1 MRRVLANQ
9 ELLLIGLM
17 ALLVLAVSLK
27 FPDFFGLQTL
37 FNVLTASMV
46 GILFAVG
53 VMLVVVSGGIDVSFL
68 AVGILSA
75 YATVKYGPQGDG
87 PFGAL
92 PVFALSTAIGL
103 GLGLVNAA
111 VVIVAR
117 TSVLIAT
124 LATSSIYLGTMFA
137 FVGGEVIS
145 TLPQPL
151 QSLGSTHLFTAKGA
165 VRGTT
170 SLNILILVV
179 LVVCVLVWAFLRFTI
194 AGRSVFAV
202 GGDAEAASRAAISVP
217 RTRVLVFAIAGAVA
231 GLAGIIS
238 VTLSGRADPTTFMGR
253 ELDTLAAVV
262 LGGVAI
268 AGGKGTVRGAV
279 LGVLLI
285 SLVTASLVPLG
296 IPTIWQRA
304 AVGAL
309 LIAGIL
315 LQTAIGRRQRIRP
328 ILDAPAPEVTNA

>member
-1 MRRVLANQ
+1 MKTKQLVANQ
-9 ELLLIGLM
+9 ELLLVGLM
-17 ALLVLAVSLK
+17 AILVLAVSLK
-27 FPDFFGLQTL
+27 IPDFFGLQTL

-53 VMLVVVSGGIDVSFL
+53 VMLVIVSGGIDVSFL

-75 YATVKYGPQGDG
+75 YVTVKYGPQGG
-87 PFGAL
+87 GTPL
-92 PVFALSTAIGL
+92 PSFLISTTIGL

-111 VVIVAR
+111 VVLVAR

-124 LATSSIYLGTMFA
+124 LATSSIFMGVLFA
-137 FVGGEVIS
+137 FVGGGVIS
-145 TLPQPL
+145 TLPEPL
-151 QSLGSTHLFTAKGA
+151 QELGSTHLITAKGE

-170 SLNILILVV
+170 SLNVLILVV
-179 LVVCVLVWAFLRFTI
+179 IAVCLLVWAFLRFTV

-231 GLAGIIS
+231 GLAGIVS

-315 LQTAIGRRQRIRP
+315 LQTAISRRQRVRP
-328 ILDAPAPEVTNA
+328 ILDAPAPEVTHA

>member
-1 MRRVLANQ
+1 MRRVMANQ
-9 ELLLIGLM
+9 ELLLVGLM
-17 ALLVLAVSLK
+17 ALLVVGVSLK

-75 YATVKYGPQGDG
+75 YTTIKYGPQDVL
-87 PFGAL
+87 GA
-92 PVFALSTAIGL
+92 FALSTAIGL
-103 GLGLVNAA
+103 GLGLINAA

-124 LATSSIYLGTMFA
+124 LATSSIYLGAMFA

-145 TLPQPL
+145 ILPQPL
-151 QSLGSTHLFTAKGA
+151 QTLGTTHLITVKGE

-170 SLNILILVV
+170 SLNVLILVV

-238 VTLSGRADPTTFMGR
+238 ITLSGRADPTTFMGR

-268 AGGKGTVRGAV
+268 TGGKGTVRGAV

-309 LIAGIL
+309 LIGGIL
-315 LQTAIGRRQRIRP
+315 LQTSISRRQRIRP

>member
-1 MRRVLANQ
+1 MANQ
-9 ELLLIGLM
+9 ELLLVGLM
-17 ALLVLAVSLK
+17 ALLVVGVSLK

-75 YATVKYGPQGDG
+75 YTTIKYGPQDVVG
-87 PFGAL
+87 
-92 PVFALSTAIGL
+92 VFVLSTAIGL
-103 GLGLVNAA
+103 GLGLINAA

-124 LATSSIYLGTMFA
+124 LATSSIYLGAMFA

-151 QSLGSTHLFTAKGA
+151 QTLGTTHLITVKGE

-170 SLNILILVV
+170 SLNVLILVV

-238 VTLSGRADPTTFMGR
+238 ITLSGRADPTTFMGR

-268 AGGKGTVRGAV
+268 TGGKGTVRGAV

-309 LIAGIL
+309 LIGGIL
-315 LQTAIGRRQRIRP
+315 LQTSISRRQRVRP

>member
-1 MRRVLANQ
+1 MRRLIANQ

-17 ALLVLAVSLK
+17 AVLLLAVSLK
-27 FPDFFGLQTL
+27 FPDFFGQQTL

-46 GILFAVG
+46 GMLFAVG

-75 YATVKYGPQGDG
+75 YATVKWASPDA
-87 PFGAL
+87 GAL
-92 PVFALSTAIGL
+92 SVFAISTAIGL
-103 GLGLVNAA
+103 GLGLINAA
-111 VVIVAR
+111 VVIIAR

-124 LATSSIYLGTMFA
+124 LATSSIYLGAMFA

-145 TLPQPL
+145 ILPQSL
-151 QSLGSTHLFTAKGA
+151 QTLGSTHLITAKGA

-170 SLNILILVV
+170 SLNVLILVV
-179 LVVCVLVWAFLRFTI
+179 IAVCILVWAFLRFTV

-217 RTRVLVFAIAGAVA
+217 RIRMLVFAIAGAVA

-238 VTLSGRADPTTFMGR
+238 ITLSGRADPTTFMGR

-309 LIAGIL
+309 LIGGIL
-315 LQTAIGRRQRIRP
+315 LQTTISRRQRIRP

>member
-1 MRRVLANQ
+1 MRRLMANQ
-9 ELLLIGLM
+9 ELLLVGLM
-17 ALLVLAVSLK
+17 AILVLAVSLK
-27 FPDFFGLQTL
+27 IPGFFGLQTL

-53 VMLVVVSGGIDVSFL
+53 VMLVIVSGGIDVSFL

-75 YATVKYGPQGDG
+75 YTTVKYGPQGG
-87 PFGAL
+87 SVIVLFL
-92 PVFALSTAIGL
+92 LSTAIGL
-103 GLGLVNAA
+103 GLGMINSA

-124 LATSSIYLGTMFA
+124 LATSSIFMGVLFA
-137 FVGGEVIS
+137 FIGGGVIS
-145 TLPQPL
+145 VLPQSL
-151 QSLGSTHLFTAKGA
+151 QELGDTHLVTVKGE

-170 SLNILILVV
+170 SLNVLILVV
-179 LVVCVLVWAFLRFTI
+179 IAVCLLVWAFLRFTI

-231 GLAGIIS
+231 GLAGIVS

-309 LIAGIL
+309 LIGGIL
-315 LQTAIGRRQRIRP
+315 LQTAISRRQRVRP
-328 ILDAPAPEVTNA
+328 ILDAALVQEVTHA

>member
-1 MRRVLANQ
+1 MKRVVANQ
-9 ELLLIGLM
+9 EVLLVGLM

-27 FPDFFGLQTL
+27 IPDFFGLQTL

-53 VMLVVVSGGIDVSFL
+53 VMLVIVSGGIDVSFL

-75 YATVKYGPQGDG
+75 YVTVKFGPQAGG
-87 PFGAL
+87 TPL
-92 PVFALSTAIGL
+92 PSFLLSTAIGL

-111 VVIVAR
+111 VVLIAR

-124 LATSSIYLGTMFA
+124 LATSSIFMGVLFA
-137 FVGGEVIS
+137 FVGGGVIS
-145 TLPQPL
+145 TLPEPL
-151 QSLGSTHLFTAKGA
+151 QELGSTHLITAKGA

-170 SLNILILVV
+170 SLNVLILVV
-179 LVVCVLVWAFLRFTI
+179 IVVCLLVWAFLRFTI

-231 GLAGIIS
+231 GLAGIVS

-315 LQTAIGRRQRIRP
+315 LQTAISRRQRIRP
-328 ILDAPAPEVTNA
+328 ILDAPAPEVTHA

>member
-1 MRRVLANQ
+1 MRRVMANQ
-9 ELLLIGLM
+9 ELLLVGLM
-17 ALLVLAVSLK
+17 VLLILGVSLK

-46 GILFAVG
+46 GMLFAVG
-53 VMLVVVSGGIDVSFL
+53 VMLVLVSGGIDVSFL

-75 YATVKYGPQGDG
+75 YATVKYGPQDDS
-87 PFGAL
+87 AVV
-92 PVFALSTAIGL
+92 VFAISTAIGL
-103 GLGLVNAA
+103 GLGLLNAA

-124 LATSSIYLGTMFA
+124 LATSSIYLGAMFA
-137 FVGGEVIS
+137 FIGGEVIS

-151 QSLGSTHLFTAKGA
+151 QTLGTTHLITVKGE

-170 SLNILILVV
+170 SLNVLILVV
-179 LVVCVLVWAFLRFTI
+179 LVVCVLVWAFLHFTI

-309 LIAGIL
+309 LIGGIL
-315 LQTAIGRRQRIRP
+315 LQTAISRRQRIRP

>member
-1 MRRVLANQ
+1 MRRVMANQ
-9 ELLLIGLM
+9 ELLLVGLM
-17 ALLVLAVSLK
+17 ALLILGVSLK
-27 FPDFFGLQTL
+27 FPAFFGLQTL

-46 GILFAVG
+46 GMLFAVG

-75 YATVKYGPQGDG
+75 YATVKYGPQAGG
-87 PFGAL
+87 AFGAVT
-92 PVFALSTAIGL
+92 VFAISTAIGL
-103 GLGLVNAA
+103 VLGLINAA

-124 LATSSIYLGTMFA
+124 LATSSIYLGAMFA

-151 QSLGSTHLFTAKGA
+151 QTLGTTHLITVRGE

-170 SLNILILVV
+170 SLNVLILLV
-179 LVVCVLVWAFLRFTI
+179 LVVCVLVWAFLHFTI

-268 AGGKGTVRGAV
+268 TGGRGTVRGAV

-309 LIAGIL
+309 LIGGIL
-315 LQTAIGRRQRIRP
+315 LQTSISRRQRVRP

>member
-1 MRRVLANQ
+1 MANQ
-9 ELLLIGLM
+9 ELLLVGLM
-17 ALLVLAVSLK
+17 ALLVVGVSLK

-75 YATVKYGPQGDG
+75 YTTIKYGPQDVVG
-87 PFGAL
+87 
-92 PVFALSTAIGL
+92 VFALSTAIGL
-103 GLGLVNAA
+103 GLGLINAA

-124 LATSSIYLGTMFA
+124 LATSSIYLGAMFA

-145 TLPQPL
+145 TLPQEL
-151 QSLGSTHLFTAKGA
+151 QTLGTTHLITVKGA
-165 VRGTT
+165 FRGTT
-170 SLNILILVV
+170 SLNVLILVV
-179 LVVCVLVWAFLRFTI
+179 IVVCILVWAFLRFTI

-238 VTLSGRADPTTFMGR
+238 ITLSGRADPTTFMGR

-268 AGGKGTVRGAV
+268 TGGRGTVRGAV

-309 LIAGIL
+309 LIGGIL
-315 LQTAIGRRQRIRP
+315 LQTSISRRQRIRP